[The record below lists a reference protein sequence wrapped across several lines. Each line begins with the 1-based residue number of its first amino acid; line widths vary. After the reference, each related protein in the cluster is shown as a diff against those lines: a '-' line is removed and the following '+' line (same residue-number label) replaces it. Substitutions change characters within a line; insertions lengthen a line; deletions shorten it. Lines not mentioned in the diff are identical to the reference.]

1 MTGMY
6 FALPTKATAAQVHA
20 ELAKCAEEL
29 ALPETPNLVHARAG
43 LEQAGVD
50 EDGDGAF
57 DGREWFTRK
66 RGLLFPLGVGTID
79 QVLQAVIRSRHVFV
93 RLTGLSGK
101 VLVLDEVH
109 DVDAHM
115 ATLLGRLM
123 WWCGRFGIPVVLM
136 SATLPATDRGRLIE
150 QWRAW
155 RNGVGPRRIEVPR
168 PVQGGQQIVWAGAA
182 ADQESRPFG
191 VGETNEQR
199 PAVEV
204 HHCPEQELAD
214 WLRARVRTGG
224 NALVIRNLVRQ
235 AGEAH
240 RALQEEIETW
250 DRKPELIFITG
261 HTPTAQRRQIENRLR
276 EQFGPGSARRPHAI
290 VVGTQVLQH
299 SLDIDFDLLVSDLA
313 PINEIIQRLGRVHR
327 HARAEQRVSENPQL
341 ALLKLPTGNDGLKF
355 PQGLHNVYP
364 HALLL
369 RTWHVLEDR
378 AELKLPEET
387 ADLVHQV
394 YCEPVQLQGR
404 LRKRWEQAEKSMA
417 AQDGNDETKVRR
429 FYLQALRPGDSLTRL
444 TSQPTIAARTRKDTP
459 WKDWK

>member
-1 MTGMY
+1 M
-6 FALPTKATAAQVHA
+6 
-20 ELAKCAEEL
+20 
-29 ALPETPNLVHARAG
+29 
-43 LEQAGVD
+43 
-50 EDGDGAF
+50 
-57 DGREWFTRK
+57 
-66 RGLLFPLGVGTID
+66 
-79 QVLQAVIRSRHVFV
+79 
-93 RLTGLSGK
+93 
-101 VLVLDEVH
+101 
-109 DVDAHM
+109 
-115 ATLLGRLM
+115 
-123 WWCGRFGIPVVLM
+123 
-136 SATLPATDRGRLIE
+136 
-150 QWRAW
+150 
-155 RNGVGPRRIEVPR
+155 
-168 PVQGGQQIVWAGAA
+168 WAGAA

-214 WLRARVRTGG
+214 WLRDRVRTGG

-235 AGEAH
+235 ASEAH

-276 EQFGPGSARRPHAI
+276 EQFGPGSAQRPHAI